1 MYTARN
7 PPVDPAPAAIIAA
20 LAMHTGH
27 ISFSLKNQL
36 AARGKTQK
44 YVIPNPVPF
53 LNGVRNLLFPR
64 FSWEQQIPQPQT
76 TRIRDDKSDFFRSL
90 LGGFS
95 PLHES
100 RWLIGTRSPA
110 CRHWHIQHPQINAEL
125 SAVLVPVIQHDVAQ
139 KLSAGHGQ

>member
-20 LAMHTGH
+20 LATHTGH
-27 ISFSLKNQL
+27 ISTSLNNQR
-36 AARGKTQK
+36 ATREKTQK

-64 FSWEQQIPQPQT
+64 FSCEHPIPQPQT
-76 TRIRDDKSDFFRSL
+76 TPVRRENLAFFASL
-90 LGGFS
+90 LGRLG

-100 RWLIGTRSPA
+100 RWLISARSPA
-110 CRHWHIQHPQINAEL
+110 RRHWHIQHPQINAEL
-125 SAVLVPVIQHDVAQ
+125 PAVLIPVIQHDVA
-139 KLSAGHGQ
+139 